1 MKVIIIEDE
10 IRIREGIEKLL
21 TKLDQELEIVG
32 EADNGEDGL
41 RLVRQLR
48 PDFIIT
54 DIRMPRMDGL
64 EMLTR
69 MSEEGICSKAVVLS
83 AYSEFDYARRAMKLG
98 ITEYLL
104 KPIAYND
111 FAQAIENIK
120 LQVEKDRQEK
130 PAQIGTIEQI
140 FHALISGRIEISDGV
155 ADYLRNNY
163 RIEKSQTFAI
173 VCAYLGTEHEEAWE
187 KTKLYFQ
194 QALSMYKGLSFSVV
208 EAVYRNSLI
217 IVLYHY
223 QNAGDV
229 ERWIQYQL
237 LKHSPEKISVG
248 WIEVEGIDRLK
259 SGLDTLYPYMDW
271 NISLDRE
278 VIISYP
284 KITNVQ
290 TGSCIYPI
298 DLETKAKG
306 AVCAADWTT
315 VGTIVNEFHKS
326 FLDGQ
331 VYVPREIKESYVR
344 FLWSILGI
352 AKEMG
357 CLEHKDLEQQKLL
370 GMIMNAK
377 MREELVQASELL
389 LSNICSDDADANI
402 THLTVK
408 RVTSLIHEFYRNGIT
423 LEEIGYKLNMTP
435 EYLGTLFHREMG
447 ITFSAYMKNCRI
459 NKAKELLCS
468 TQLKLYEISERV
480 GYTDSKYFSK
490 VFREITGQLPNEYR
504 RSYK

>member
-21 TKLDQELEIVG
+21 AKLDQELEIVG
-32 EADNGEDGL
+32 EADNGEEGL
-41 RLVRQLR
+41 NLVRKLR

-69 MSEEGICSKAVVLS
+69 MSDEGIGSKAIVLS

-120 LQVEKDRQEK
+120 QQVEKDKQEK

-140 FHALISGRIEISDGV
+140 FHALISGRIEIDDNV
-155 ADYLRNNY
+155 ADYLQNNY
-163 RIEKSQTFAI
+163 QIGRDQTFAI
-173 VCAYLGTEHEEAWE
+173 VCCYLGPDHENVWE
-187 KTKLYFQ
+187 KTKRYFQ
-194 QALSMYKGLSFSVV
+194 QALSMYKGLSYTVV
-208 EAVYRNSLI
+208 EAVYKNSLI
-217 IVLYHY
+217 IALYHY
-223 QNAGDV
+223 EDAGDV

-248 WIEVEGIDRLK
+248 WIEVKGIEKLK

-271 NISLDRE
+271 NISLDQE

-290 TGSCIYPI
+290 TSSCIYPI
-298 DLETKAKG
+298 DLEAKAKG
-306 AVCAADWTT
+306 AVCASDWAA
-315 VGTIVNEFHKS
+315 VSALANEFHDN
-326 FLDGQ
+326 FRDGKI
-331 VYVPREIKESYVR
+331 YVPREIKESYVR

-352 AKEMG
+352 AKELG
-357 CLEHKDLEQQKLL
+357 CMEKKDLEQQKLL

-377 MREELVQASELL
+377 MREELVQASDLL
-389 LSNICSDDADANI
+389 LGTICSEEADTNI

-408 RVTSLIHEFYRNGIT
+408 RVTSLIHEFYRSGIT

-447 ITFSAYMKNCRI
+447 VTFSSYMKNCRI

-480 GYTDSKYFSK
+480 GYSDSKYFSK